1 MSEILLL
8 VLKCLF
14 KSKYTG
20 KGKDILLSMNSW
32 QHI

>member
-1 MSEILLL
+1 MSEILFL

-20 KGKDILLSMNSW
+20 KGKDIFVVYE
-32 QHI
+32 